1 MRMLMFVCAA
11 FAAGVAGAA
20 VELPEP
26 LSTPVYPTV
35 RVYRDF
41 AYGPRKDKPDEGP
54 GCKSR
59 WTTRNR
65 FLKGVLANSHR
76 TGQSFDVYLP
86 RPKEQLKGDEPVFVY
101 VHGGGW
107 HDVWDKDSA
116 QELFCFLA
124 SRTGYVVVSMN
135 YILLPEDLRQAKVG
149 EVTFVDMLRDID
161 LLDSHLAT
169 FLPEAFG
176 VKAKKIAIGGESA
189 GGHLSSLYAY
199 DGANPEL
206 LGLGLAHRLPIGF
219 ELNIVGATDLT
230 APRIADAMRVFG
242 DVPLLKRFSPVNMI
256 TSKTPPTLLCYSS
269 SRPGAPD
276 DGCIPVATFTLSTNR
291 LAKAGVDWAAHF
303 EPAAMHAEV
312 LGPKFPAAR
321 EFYVRMFKEW
331 APRLL
336 D

>member
-1 MRMLMFVCAA
+1 MIGVLIAA
-11 FAAGVAGAA
+11 MVLG
-20 VELPEP
+20 EP
-26 LSTPVYPTV
+26 LTTAEYPHV
-35 RVYRDF
+35 RVYRDLR
-41 AYGPRKDKPDEGP
+41 YGPRENLPNEGANSRS
-54 GCKSR
+54 KSR
-59 WTTRNR
+59 SDKYYLGDT
-65 FLKGVLANSHR
+65 LANAHR
-76 TGQSFDVYLP
+76 TAQDYDLYLP
-86 RPKEQLKGDEPVFVY
+86 CERSQLRRDTPVFVY

-135 YILLPEDLRQAKVG
+135 YILLPEDLRRAKVG
-149 EVTFVDMLRDID
+149 EITFVDMLRDID

-176 VKAKKIAIGGESA
+176 VKVRKIAIGGESA

-230 APRIADAMRVFG
+230 APRLAGAMRPFG

-256 TSKTPPTLLCYSS
+256 TPKTPPTLLCYSS

-303 EPAAMHAEV
+303 EPAAKHAEV

-331 APRLL
+331 APRLRGNSGAGAH
-336 D
+336 